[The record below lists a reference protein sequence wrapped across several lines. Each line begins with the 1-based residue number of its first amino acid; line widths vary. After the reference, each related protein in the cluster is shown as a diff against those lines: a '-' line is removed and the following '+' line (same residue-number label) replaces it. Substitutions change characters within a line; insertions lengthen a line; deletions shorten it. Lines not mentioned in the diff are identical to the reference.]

1 MNELEQA
8 YISKIHLKNYKSIK
22 NLEIDCHPG
31 LNIIIGQ
38 NGSGKTNF
46 VQAIHHVFSAKLHY
60 DLPIGFEFGF
70 DFVNRKHLTQ
80 EWTGSIQE
88 KIIDNQLNTHNKIII
103 YESKL
108 GVTESKIERDG
119 FFHQDIVKELIRFW
133 NYQNNTLEH
142 EIIAFGLPTQ
152 LKYLNKLDTVE
163 IVNGPLGMNDNG
175 AIIYIYFPF
184 GSNLNYFEPLMLLLK
199 KQMIQNIKKHFK
211 INTTLA
217 KNLKQFSPIKDYRI
231 SQGYNIQQ
239 KDDNFAINHVI
250 IEFFVNNN
258 WYSWDELSDG
268 TKRLFYIISQTL
280 HSKGLV
286 VIEEPEIGVH
296 PDQLYKLMDFL
307 KEQSK
312 NKQIII
318 TTHSPD
324 ALNILSTSELHKII
338 VTHFDPEK
346 GTLMHHLSPRKIKK
360 ARLYMST
367 EGLALKDF
375 WVHSNLE
382 ALDETT
388 ED

>member
-1 MNELEQA
+1 MNELQQA
-8 YISKIHLKNYKSIK
+8 YIRKIHLKNYKSIQ

-60 DLPIGFEFGF
+60 ELPIGFEFGF
-70 DFVNRKHLTQ
+70 DFVNQNHLIQ
-80 EWTGSIQE
+80 EWRGHIQE
-88 KIIDNQLNTHNKIII
+88 KIINNQSIKHNKIIN

-108 GVTESKIERDG
+108 SFNDLTIEREG
-119 FFHQDIVKELIRFW
+119 FFHQDIVKELLPLW
-133 NYQNNTLEH
+133 NYQNNHLEH
-142 EIIAFGLPTQ
+142 IVVSFGLPSQ
-152 LKYLNKLDTVE
+152 LKYLNKLDSIE
-163 IVNGPLGMNDNG
+163 IKVLDNQAFIDDAADFKSQG
-175 AIIYIYFPF
+175 SYFL
-184 GSNLNYFEPLMLLLK
+184 ST
-199 KQMIQNIKKHFK
+199 
-211 INTTLA
+211 NTTKATLRDIE
-217 KNLKQFSPIKDYRI
+217 KKFKLNSVLELHLRNFSPIKNCRI
-231 SQGYNIQQ
+231 SKGYNIQRNAP
-239 KDDNFAINHVI
+239 NFIINHVI
-250 IEFFVNNN
+250 LEFFVNNN
-258 WYSWDELSDG
+258 WYSWEQLSDG